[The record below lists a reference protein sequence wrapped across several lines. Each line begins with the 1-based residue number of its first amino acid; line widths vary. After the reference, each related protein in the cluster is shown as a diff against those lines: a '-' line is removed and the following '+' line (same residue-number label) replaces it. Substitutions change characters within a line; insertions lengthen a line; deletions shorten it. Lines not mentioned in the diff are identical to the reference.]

1 MTGKGSGKRGRP
13 LGFKLSEE
21 SKIAISMSKTGQR
34 HSKST
39 KDKISRSLI
48 LYFRRL
54 NPLSKELLGYYS
66 KRSEENSQ
74 WEDGMKWVDSVKD
87 EIDLSEGVLT
97 LRDLRNRFRME
108 DGSSRDIDSFGH
120 NVTPELLLLFK
131 EYCENNNI
139 KIEDIF

>member
-21 SKIAISMSKTGQR
+21 SKIAISMSKTGQK

-48 LYFRRL
+48 LYFRQL

-74 WEDGMKWVDSVKD
+74 WEDGMKWVNRVKD

-108 DGSSRDIDSFGH
+108 DGSIRDIESFGH
-120 NVTPELLLLFK
+120 SITPELLLLFR

-139 KIEDIF
+139 MIEDIF